1 MLRLLFLSLLLFQSA
16 YAFLSLQTNYQE
28 QAKVLKSLDINPTFL
43 MDPVF
48 ISMKDNA
55 DRYRTKHFLKVLE
68 NGNRFIPI
76 LRNMLEEAEI
86 PPAFLYLA
94 MAESNFSARAYSS
107 ARASGIWQFMP
118 YTAKKFGLK
127 INLYVDERRDP
138 VKSTKAAIAYLKYLH
153 NMFGKWYLAAIAYNC
168 GEGRVRKAIRR
179 AGTDDLAVLL
189 EQRKKYIPRE
199 SRIYIRKIVMMEHM
213 SNSTDFIVGNDA
225 EYLMNR
231 GNTNTLEKVLVKGGT
246 TIDSIAQSVGMST
259 KELKQY
265 NLHLLYDFTAPS
277 KEKQHIY
284 LPYGKK
290 KSFDKNFND
299 KKDYGKFFVHK
310 IKKGDSLYMIGKKYG
325 VSYKMIKDF
334 NKLKSNVLRL
344 NKKLIIPVVKPKTRR
359 YTIKSGDTMGKIS
372 RKFNIQIATI
382 MKMNNKKNSKIRPG
396 ERLVIP
402 YAY

>member
-1 MLRLLFLSLLLFQSA
+1 MYRLLFLFLFLFQSA

-68 NGNRFIPI
+68 NGNKFIPI

-118 YTAKKFGLK
+118 YTARKFGLK

-153 NMFGKWYLAAIAYNC
+153 NMFGKWYIAAIAYNC

-179 AGTDDLAVLL
+179 AGTDDLAILL
-189 EQRKKYIPRE
+189 DQSKKYIPRE
-199 SRIYIRKIVMMEHM
+199 SRIYIRKIVMMEHV

-225 EYLMNR
+225 EYLLNR
-231 GNTNTLEKVLVKGGT
+231 GNTNTLEEVHVKGGT
-246 TIDSIAQSVGMST
+246 AIDTIAQSVGMST

-290 KSFDKNFND
+290 KSFDKNFNA
-299 KKDYGKFFVHK
+299 KKDYGKFYVHK

-334 NKLKSNVLRL
+334 NKLRSNVLRL
-344 NKKLIIPVVKPKTRR
+344 NKKLIIPVLKPKTRR

-372 RKFNIQIATI
+372 RKFNIQMATI
-382 MKMNNKKNSKIRPG
+382 MKMNNKKNSKIKPG

-402 YAY
+402 YVY